1 MAEKLAAAPPII
13 PGCTYIRLL
22 GSGGFADVY
31 LYQQEFPR
39 RQVAVKVLRQKIVE
53 KSVQD
58 AFLREANLMA
68 QLSGHPSILTVFEA
82 GLSADGRAYLSSELC
97 EPTPAR
103 NWRTQSLGIER
114 VLEIGVNMCSALETV
129 HRTGRTHRDV
139 KPSNIL
145 TTSFGQ
151 AVLADFGVATA
162 LAVDGTNGQYAM
174 SVPWSAPEVID
185 LATTGTV
192 QSEVWSLGATLYS
205 ILAARSPFEDAD
217 SSKNSTDHIKRRI
230 SKAIVAPI
238 GVAGIPQVVEAAI
251 IKAMAKNPVDRY
263 QSMQEFALELND
275 IQAQLGLRSTPL
287 SFPMSGSAAVA
298 ADVIDTAGAESM
310 GSTVKTDSI
319 RKRREP
325 KSAPYVAAPVQGE
338 QKSPRRLNP
347 ITLALVISL
356 GLGFIVTLVIILSIG

>member
-1 MAEKLAAAPPII
+1 MTDKLAAAPPII

-39 RQVAVKVLRQKIVE
+39 RQIAVKVLRQKIVE
-53 KSVQD
+53 KVVQD

-103 NWRTQSLGIER
+103 TWRAQPLGIER
-114 VLEIGVNMCSALETV
+114 VLEIGVNLCSALETV

-145 TTSFGQ
+145 TTAFGQ

-162 LAVDGTNGQYAM
+162 LVTDGSNGQYAM
-174 SVPWSAPEVID
+174 SVPWSAPEVVD
-185 LATTGTV
+185 LQTTGTV

-205 ILAARSPFEDAD
+205 LLAGRSPFEDAD
-217 SSKNSTDHIKRRI
+217 SSKNTTDHIKRRI
-230 SKAIVAPI
+230 LKAIVPPL
-238 GVAGIPQVVEAAI
+238 GVSGVPQIIEAAI
-251 IKAMAKNPVDRY
+251 VKAMAKSPSDRY

-275 IQAQLGLRSTPL
+275 LQSQLGFRSTPL
-287 SFPMSGSAAVA
+287 SFPISGSSQIAT
-298 ADVIDTAGAESM
+298 DELDTAGAEAM
-310 GSTVKTDSI
+310 GSIVATSSA
-319 RKRREP
+319 RKRRTP
-325 KSAPYVAAPVQGE
+325 KAAPYLSATAEKGQRSSRRVNPVTAA
-338 QKSPRRLNP
+338 L
-347 ITLALVISL
+347 IISL
-356 GLGFIVTLVIILSIG
+356 SLGFLVTIAVIASLG

>member
-1 MAEKLAAAPPII
+1 MTGKLAETPPII
-13 PGCTYIRLL
+13 SGCTYIRLL

-53 KSVQD
+53 KSVQE

-82 GLSADGRAYLSSELC
+82 GLSSDGRAYLSSELC

-103 NWRTQSLGIER
+103 TWRTQPTSIER
-114 VLEIGVNMCSALETV
+114 VLEIGVNLCSALETV

-145 TTSFGQ
+145 TTAFGQ

-162 LAVDGTNGQYAM
+162 LSVDGSDGQYAM
-174 SVPWSAPEVID
+174 SVPWSAPEVVE

-205 ILAARSPFEDAD
+205 LLAGRSPFEDDD

-230 SKAIVAPI
+230 SKAIVPPI
-238 GVAGIPQVVEAAI
+238 RVAGVPQVVEAAI
-251 IKAMAKNPVDRY
+251 VKAMAKNPADRY
-263 QSMQEFALELND
+263 QSMQEFALELNE

-287 SFPMSGSAAVA
+287 SFPFAGSAPIAVDEVDA
-298 ADVIDTAGAESM
+298 SGTEAM
-310 GSTVKTDSI
+310 GSIVKVESA
-319 RKRREP
+319 RKRRAP
-325 KSAPYVAAPVQGE
+325 KAAPYIAAGAKNE
-338 QKSPRRLNP
+338 QRSASRINP
-347 ITLALVISL
+347 ITLALLISL
-356 GLGFIVTLVIILSIG
+356 GLGFIVTLVIVLVIG